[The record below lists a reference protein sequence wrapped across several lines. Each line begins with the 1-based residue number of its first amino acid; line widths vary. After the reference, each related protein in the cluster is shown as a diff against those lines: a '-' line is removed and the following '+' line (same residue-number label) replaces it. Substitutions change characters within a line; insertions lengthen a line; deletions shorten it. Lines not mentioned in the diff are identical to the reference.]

1 MGDSYVIL
9 IEKNLSRKQSV
20 GKQYE
25 DKKFYSKVNGIQ
37 CSIQDADF
45 FTSWSKSQDIVK
57 RLRSQL
63 PDYRVYAV
71 RDILKR

>member
-9 IEKNLSRKQSV
+9 IEKNLSKKQSV
-20 GKQYE
+20 GNPYE
-25 DKKFYSKVNGIQ
+25 NKNFYSKVNGIQ

-45 FTSWSKSQDIVK
+45 FKSWTKSQIVVNK
-57 RLRSQL
+57 LRSEL